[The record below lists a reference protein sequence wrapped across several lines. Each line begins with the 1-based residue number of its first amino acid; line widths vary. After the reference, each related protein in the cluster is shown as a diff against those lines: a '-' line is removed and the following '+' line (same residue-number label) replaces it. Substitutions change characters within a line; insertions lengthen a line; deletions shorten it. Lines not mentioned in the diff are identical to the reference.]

1 MLDNFFSF
9 SFCGLKNV
17 FCLFQGK
24 NQNTDYSFGSI
35 AFNRGETND
44 KILAN
49 RKCLHEKLGMPVM
62 EVHQTHSNILHFSPV
77 PIRFSDEA
85 ELEGDG
91 MATDLPRHALLIK
104 TADCQPVLFAHKSG
118 KHIMALH
125 VGWRA
130 NKNNFIAS
138 AVEEF
143 CRKYKLFAKDLLA
156 VRGPSL
162 GSREAEFIHFQEE
175 WGNAYS
181 PWYDENA
188 KTLDLWELTRHQLR
202 QAGLRQENI
211 FGLDLCTKTMDS
223 HFFSHRNNRQTGRQA
238 SIVWF
243 E

>member
-9 SFCGLKNV
+9 RFCGLKNV

-24 NQNTDYSFGSI
+24 NLNTEFSLGSI
-35 AFNRGETND
+35 AFNRGEPNE

-49 RKCLHEKLGMPVM
+49 RKFLHEKLKMPVM
-62 EVHQTHSNILHFSPV
+62 EVHQTHSNIMHFSPDPV
-77 PIRFSDEA
+77 SFSDQA
-85 ELEGDG
+85 KLEGDG
-91 MATDLPRHALLIK
+91 MATDLPRHALLVK
-104 TADCQPVLFAHKSG
+104 TADCQPVLFAHKNG

-138 AVEEF
+138 AVDEF
-143 CRKYKLFAKDLLA
+143 CRKYALSAKDLLA

-162 GSREAEFIHFQEE
+162 GSREAEFVNFREE
-175 WGNAYS
+175 WGNAYA
-181 PWYDENA
+181 PWHNEYA

-202 QAGLRQENI
+202 QAGLTQENI
-211 FGLDLCTKTMDS
+211 YGLDFCTKTMDS
-223 HFFSHRNNRQTGRQA
+223 HFFSHRNNNQTGRQA
-238 SIVWF
+238 SIIWF